1 MFTQSILDFPGSKDN
16 VDKIVEMCCLSDS
29 FSSRVIACEQR
40 LHQWVFSGCSQEP
53 VKDAVEEDSSQ
64 SHSQS
69 DDKGNIY
76 IRVMA
81 HMIYMHAMFPDA
93 VGGVTKTVGKPGS
106 KLKHLNFTQS

>member
-1 MFTQSILDFPGSKDN
+1 MFIQSILYFPGSKDN
-16 VDKIVEMCCLSDS
+16 VDKIVEMCCLGDR
-29 FSSRVIACEQR
+29 FSLRVVVCEQR
-40 LHQWVFSGCSQEP
+40 LHQWVFSGCSPES
-53 VKDAVEEDSSQ
+53 VRDAAEEDSSQ

-93 VGGVTKTVGKPGS
+93 VGGVTKTVRKLGS
-106 KLKHLNFTQS
+106 KLKRLNFTQS